1 MSQPHWSTT
10 GDGKIVAGA
19 TAFVNRKI
27 IAPAEEGG
35 YKNWFEAHCHHF
47 IGYDSLSSTEHKLE
61 YTELYETFQEKME
74 SALEEY
80 CTKENIDATE
90 ILQRVGDADAMS
102 IKAGKVVQ
110 SLLNTFS
117 YKKFCTLMRNKA
129 KQIYPGEVTTT
140 TTTATLKAAAKETNI
155 PSKSKESK
163 SSMSSDD
170 KGSKASDYADEKQV
184 HVRAAWADNK

>member
-27 IAPAEEGG
+27 IAPEEEGG
-35 YKNWFEAHCHHF
+35 YKHWFEAHCHHF
-47 IGYDSLSSTEHKLE
+47 RGYGSLNSTEHKLE

-80 CTKENIDATE
+80 CTEENIDAAE
-90 ILQRVGDADAMS
+90 VLQRVGDADANS

-117 YKKFCTLMRNKA
+117 YKKFCTLMKNKA
-129 KQIYPGEVTTT
+129 KQMYPNDVMTT
-140 TTTATLKAAAKETNI
+140 
-155 PSKSKESK
+155 SKSPVTRNASLSSESK
-163 SSMSSDD
+163 GVKSMNMMYSDVKGNKDGDDRADD
-170 KGSKASDYADEKQV
+170 KDV
-184 HVRAAWADNK
+184 HLRTAWADDK